1 MADDKK
7 NADDAVSRNTEP
19 VKQDDPAPGETAQ
32 QRADRVTE
40 ISRLKSLPN
49 W

>member
-1 MADDKK
+1 MSDDKK
-7 NADDAVSRNTEP
+7 KADDAVSRNTET

-32 QRADRVTE
+32 QRADRVAE
-40 ISRLKSLPN
+40 IGRLKSLPN